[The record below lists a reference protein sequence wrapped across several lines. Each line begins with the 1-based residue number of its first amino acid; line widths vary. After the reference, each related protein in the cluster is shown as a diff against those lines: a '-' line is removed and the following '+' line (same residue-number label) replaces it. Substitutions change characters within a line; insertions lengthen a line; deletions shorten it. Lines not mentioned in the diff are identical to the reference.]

1 MSSECGSFRFSL
13 ARVKLELTH
22 NITVCVNSAI
32 IKFGPFRIKL
42 ELLYNFTVCVTVPSR
57 YTYIYIIYSLVA
69 GVSFDLFDSL
79 YKPDAPKTTTVH
91 VSDTRTDM
99 LHCTATRW
107 GLWLKH
113 LAPDYK
119 SIITPHYRALAV
131 YAHSALGRVVITNT
145 YMEKSAHLHH

>member
-1 MSSECGSFRFSL
+1 MLQMQYVLYVMYMYRAIYNMC
-13 ARVKLELTH
+13 
-22 NITVCVNSAI
+22 VCM
-32 IKFGPFRIKL
+32 
-42 ELLYNFTVCVTVPSR
+42 Y
-57 YTYIYIIYSLVA
+57 IYSLVA

-99 LHCTATRW
+99 LHCTTTRW

-131 YAHSALGRVVITNT
+131 YAHSMGCYN
-145 YMEKSAHLHH
+145 

>member
-1 MSSECGSFRFSL
+1 MGNGNETQPHL
-13 ARVKLELTH
+13 IPVYMY
-22 NITVCVNSAI
+22 V
-32 IKFGPFRIKL
+32 
-42 ELLYNFTVCVTVPSR
+42 
-57 YTYIYIIYSLVA
+57 YIYIYISTFYSLVA

-131 YAHSALGRVVITNT
+131 YAHSMGCYN
-145 YMEKSAHLHH
+145 

>member
-1 MSSECGSFRFSL
+1 M
-13 ARVKLELTH
+13 
-22 NITVCVNSAI
+22 
-32 IKFGPFRIKL
+32 
-42 ELLYNFTVCVTVPSR
+42 LLKEVVLSG
-57 YTYIYIIYSLVA
+57 IYSLVP

-113 LAPDYK
+113 LAPGYK
-119 SIITPHYRALAV
+119 PIITPHYRALAV
-131 YAHSALGRVVITNT
+131 YVHSMGCYN
-145 YMEKSAHLHH
+145 

>member
-1 MSSECGSFRFSL
+1 M
-13 ARVKLELTH
+13 
-22 NITVCVNSAI
+22 
-32 IKFGPFRIKL
+32 
-42 ELLYNFTVCVTVPSR
+42 
-57 YTYIYIIYSLVA
+57 A

-131 YAHSALGRVVITNT
+131 YARTLPLGATRPRASCTYTSQSTQWGVITNT
-145 YMEKSAHLHH
+145 YIAILRQFIEEMGYSMALLSNTPQFYIEKHSIHKILILGLL

>member
-1 MSSECGSFRFSL
+1 MYLSSYI
-13 ARVKLELTH
+13 TH
-22 NITVCVNSAI
+22 VYV
-32 IKFGPFRIKL
+32 
-42 ELLYNFTVCVTVPSR
+42 
-57 YTYIYIIYSLVA
+57 YTIYSLVP

-113 LAPDYK
+113 LAPIYK
-119 SIITPHYRALAV
+119 SSPIIVLWRYTRTQW
-131 YAHSALGRVVITNT
+131 GVITNT
-145 YMEKSAHLHH
+145 YTYVCL

>member
-1 MSSECGSFRFSL
+1 ML
-13 ARVKLELTH
+13 L
-22 NITVCVNSAI
+22 I
-32 IKFGPFRIKL
+32 IYSVADSC
-42 ELLYNFTVCVTVPSR
+42 LLMR
-57 YTYIYIIYSLVA
+57 YVILWYIYIYSLVP

-91 VSDTRTDM
+91 VSDTHTDM

-113 LAPDYK
+113 LAPSYK

-131 YAHSALGRVVITNT
+131 YA
-145 YMEKSAHLHH
+145 

>member
-1 MSSECGSFRFSL
+1 MKQL
-13 ARVKLELTH
+13 ALSTTSIVRPHILM
-22 NITVCVNSAI
+22 
-32 IKFGPFRIKL
+32 
-42 ELLYNFTVCVTVPSR
+42 LLKEVVLSG
-57 YTYIYIIYSLVA
+57 IYSLVP

-113 LAPDYK
+113 LAPGYK
-119 SIITPHYRALAV
+119 PIITPHYRALAV
-131 YAHSALGRVVITNT
+131 YVHSMGCYN
-145 YMEKSAHLHH
+145 